1 MLAYFLIKSKNYPT
15 TSSGVPRGVT
25 RWGDGGPLQA
35 VAAPLTPRPRGTN
48 YEALP
53 FILEQDREGV
63 PMQGWDPEKDM
74 IHASRAA
81 ENHP

>member
-1 MLAYFLIKSKNYPT
+1 MMLAYFLINGKNYPT
-15 TSSGVPRGVT
+15 ISSGVPRGVT

-53 FILEQDREGV
+53 FIFEQDREGV
-63 PMQGWDPEKDM
+63 PNARLGPWKK
-74 IHASRAA
+74 I
-81 ENHP
+81 